1 MTSSAAIAPSR
12 AHVRPG
18 LVIAVLAAGTF
29 LMGTS
34 EFVVAGLLP
43 EVADDFSVS
52 VGQAGLAITAF
63 AVGMIVGSPI
73 MVLLTLRL
81 SRRATLAL
89 ALAIFAVGHVLAAL
103 SGVFLALLAARFLTA
118 VATGAFWA
126 VASLVAAE
134 VAGPGSST
142 RALGVV
148 QGGAMLATVVGVP
161 LGAVLGQLIGWRGP
175 FWILAVLAALAAVV
189 VVRLVPRSRAAAV
202 PDLRAELTALK
213 SGRLWLVLL
222 SCACVTGGVLT
233 VYSYIS
239 PLLTDVTGLPAGA
252 VPIALVLFGLTA
264 LVGTIVGGRLG
275 DLRPYATI
283 LIASAISLVAI
294 VALGLV
300 ASMPA
305 PTLAVIALLGLT
317 GLSANPVLGIL
328 AIRFGGSAPTLA
340 SALTPSAFNLGTAIG
355 TGIASVGLHSSL
367 GADAPVLIGAVSA
380 ALVLVVFGGLT
391 LLVGSRRS
399 TAAAVA

>member
-1 MTSSAAIAPSR
+1 MTTSAAIAAPTDR
-12 AHVRPG
+12 VRPG

-34 EFVVAGLLP
+34 EFIVAGLLP
-43 EVADDFSVS
+43 EVAGDFSVGI
-52 VGQAGLAITAF
+52 GQAGLAITAF
-63 AVGMIVGSPI
+63 AAGMIIGSPV

-81 SRRATLAL
+81 SRRSTLAL
-89 ALAIFAVGHVLAAL
+89 ALAIFAVGHVLAAM
-103 SGVFLALLAARFLTA
+103 SGVFPALLAARFLTA

-148 QGGAMLATVVGVP
+148 QGGAMLATVIGVP

-189 VVRLVPRSRAAAV
+189 VRRLVPSTRAAAV
-202 PDLRAELTALK
+202 PDLRAELTALR

-222 SCACVTGGVLT
+222 SCACVAGGVLT
-233 VYSYIS
+233 VYSYVS

-252 VPIALVLFGLTA
+252 VPLALVLFGATA
-264 LVGTIVGGRLG
+264 LVGTIVGGRVG
-275 DLRPYATI
+275 DARPYATI
-283 LIASAISLVAI
+283 LGASAVTLLAI
-294 VALGLV
+294 VTLGLV
-300 ASMPA
+300 APMPA

-340 SALTPSAFNLGTAIG
+340 SALTPSAFNLGTAVG
-355 TGIASVGLHSSL
+355 TGIASVSLHSSL
-367 GADAPVLIGAVSA
+367 GAHAPILIGAVSA
-380 ALVLVVFGGLT
+380 ALVLVVFGALT
-391 LLVGSRRS
+391 LSVRGRRK
-399 TAAAVA
+399 AAAA

>member
-1 MTSSAAIAPSR
+1 MTTSAAIAAPTDR
-12 AHVRPG
+12 VRPG

-34 EFVVAGLLP
+34 EFIVAGLLP
-43 EVADDFSVS
+43 EVAGDFSVGI
-52 VGQAGLAITAF
+52 GQAGLAITAF
-63 AVGMIVGSPI
+63 AAGMIIGSPV

-81 SRRATLAL
+81 SRRSTLAL
-89 ALAIFAVGHVLAAL
+89 ALAIFAVGHVLAAM
-103 SGVFLALLAARFLTA
+103 SGVFPALLAARFLTA

-189 VVRLVPRSRAAAV
+189 VRRLVPSTRAAAV
-202 PDLRAELTALK
+202 PDLRAELTALR

-222 SCACVTGGVLT
+222 SCACVAGGVLT
-233 VYSYIS
+233 VYSYVS

-252 VPIALVLFGLTA
+252 VPIALVLFGATA
-264 LVGTIVGGRLG
+264 LVGTIVGGRVG
-275 DLRPYATI
+275 DARPYATI
-283 LIASAISLVAI
+283 LGASAVTLLAI
-294 VALGLV
+294 VTLGLV
-300 ASMPA
+300 APMPA
-305 PTLAVIALLGLT
+305 PTLAVIALRGLT

-340 SALTPSAFNLGTAIG
+340 SALTPSAFNLGTAVG
-355 TGIASVGLHSSL
+355 TGIASVSLHSSL
-367 GADAPVLIGAVSA
+367 GAHAPILIGAVSA
-380 ALVLVVFGGLT
+380 ALVLVVFGALT
-391 LLVGSRRS
+391 LSVRGRRK
-399 TAAAVA
+399 AAAA

>member
-1 MTSSAAIAPSR
+1 MTTSAAIAAPTDR
-12 AHVRPG
+12 VRPG

-34 EFVVAGLLP
+34 EFIVAGLLP
-43 EVADDFSVS
+43 EVAGDFSVGI
-52 VGQAGLAITAF
+52 GQAGLAITAF
-63 AVGMIVGSPI
+63 AAGMIIGSPV

-81 SRRATLAL
+81 SRRSTLAL
-89 ALAIFAVGHVLAAL
+89 ALAIFAVGHVLAAM
-103 SGVFLALLAARFLTA
+103 SGVFPALLAARFLTA

-189 VVRLVPRSRAAAV
+189 VRRLVPSTRAAAV
-202 PDLRAELTALK
+202 PDLRAELTALR

-222 SCACVTGGVLT
+222 SCACVAGGVLT
-233 VYSYIS
+233 VYSYVS

-252 VPIALVLFGLTA
+252 VPLALVLFGATA
-264 LVGTIVGGRLG
+264 LVGTIVGGRVG
-275 DLRPYATI
+275 DARPYATI
-283 LIASAISLVAI
+283 LGASAVTLLAI
-294 VALGLV
+294 VTLGLV
-300 ASMPA
+300 APMPA

-340 SALTPSAFNLGTAIG
+340 SALTPSAFNLGTAVG
-355 TGIASVGLHSSL
+355 TGIASVSLHSSL
-367 GADAPVLIGAVSA
+367 GARAAILIGAVSA
-380 ALVLVVFGGLT
+380 ALVLVVFGALT
-391 LLVGSRRS
+391 LSVRGRRK
-399 TAAAVA
+399 AAAA

>member
-1 MTSSAAIAPSR
+1 MTTSAASVPSR

-18 LVIAVLAAGTF
+18 IVIAVLAAGTF

-52 VGQAGLAITAF
+52 VGRAGLAITAF
-63 AVGMIVGSPI
+63 AVGMIIGSPI

-175 FWILAVLAALAAVV
+175 FWILAVLAALAALV
-189 VVRLVPRSRAAAV
+189 VVRLVPASRAAEV
-202 PDLRAELTALK
+202 PDLRAELRALR

-222 SCACVTGGVLT
+222 SCACIAGGVLT

-264 LVGTIVGGRLG
+264 LIGTIVGGRLG
-275 DLRPYATI
+275 DRSPYATI
-283 LIASAISLVAI
+283 LSASAITLVAI

-367 GADAPVLIGAVSA
+367 GADAPILIGAVSA

-391 LLVGSRRS
+391 LLVGSRRR
-399 TAAAVA
+399 TAAALA

>member
-1 MTSSAAIAPSR
+1 MSTSAATAAAPPR
-12 AHVRPG
+12 VRPG

-43 EVADDFSVS
+43 EVAADFRVS
-52 VGQAGLAITAF
+52 IGQAGLAITAF
-63 AVGMIVGSPI
+63 AAGMIVGSPV

-81 SRRATLAL
+81 SRRATLSLAL
-89 ALAIFAVGHVLAAL
+89 ALFALGHVLAAL
-103 SGVFLALLAARFLTA
+103 SGVFVALLAARFLTA

-126 VASLVAAE
+126 VASLVAAD
-134 VAGPGSST
+134 VAGRSSST

-175 FWILAVLAALAAVV
+175 FWILAILSALGAVV
-189 VVRLVPRSRAAAV
+189 VVRLVPRSRAAAT
-202 PDLRAELTALK
+202 PDLRSELTALR

-239 PLLTDVTGLPAGA
+239 PLLTDVTGLPTAA
-252 VPIALVLFGLTA
+252 VPLALVLFGATA

-275 DLRPYATI
+275 DHRPYATI
-283 LIASAISLVAI
+283 LIASLVTLLAI

-300 ASMPA
+300 ARMPA
-305 PTLAVIALLGLT
+305 PTLAVLAVLGLT

-380 ALVLVVFGGLT
+380 TLVLLVFGGLT
-391 LLVGSRRS
+391 VLVSNRRRAS
-399 TAAAVA
+399 PAPA